1 MTNQN
6 VYFIVETGENQI
18 SQLSGEVHTQVWP
31 QIFMGLVG
39 HLCHP
44 VRRELHEGLQLLALC
59 RQRGCVRRSVEDEVL
74 QNLQLEILR
83 NAMEELDQ
91 NDQALLA
98 LRYND
103 ELTIEEIGKVY
114 GISKMAVSKR
124 LRTLHEK
131 LRGSVR

>member
-1 MTNQN
+1 MNDTVVFYNGEQ
-6 VYFIVETGENQI
+6 VSVPKEVAEFLEQDRKRAQAQTRQDKRHLSRSEFETVP
-18 SQLSGEVHTQVWP
+18 SGQ
-31 QIFMGLVG
+31 GS
-39 HLCHP
+39 
-44 VRRELHEGLQLLALC
+44 
-59 RQRGCVRRSVEDEVL
+59 VRRSVEDEVL

-103 ELTIEEIGKVY
+103 ELTMEEIGKVY